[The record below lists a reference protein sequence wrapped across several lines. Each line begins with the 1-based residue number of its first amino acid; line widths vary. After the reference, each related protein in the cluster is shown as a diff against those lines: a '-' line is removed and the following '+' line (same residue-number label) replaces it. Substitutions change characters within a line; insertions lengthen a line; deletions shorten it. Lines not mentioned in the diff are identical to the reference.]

1 MFFGFYFGPG
11 SGFSSFWFNSVLLRF
26 WLRAVAGA
34 LSKPRKRKSG
44 VPAFNGKHL
53 LPLLGTPRGDPGPSA
68 ERRCRCTGWILS
80 EWRGVTGT
88 CFAPLLIEGVTS
100 GTAGW
105 VGVDPFEKSSRV
117 ESGLSVSEVWRT
129 PWTSAWEE
137 HVGAF

>member
-1 MFFGFYFGPG
+1 MEDPGYNEFPGGGPLS
-11 SGFSSFWFNSVLLRF
+11 SG
-26 WLRAVAGA
+26 AVAGA
-34 LSKPRKRKSG
+34 LSKPRKRKPG
-44 VPAFNGKHL
+44 VSAFNGKHL

-68 ERRCRCTGWILS
+68 ERRCRCTGWSLS

-88 CFAPLLIEGVTS
+88 CFAPLLIEGATS

-105 VGVDPFEKSSRV
+105 VRVDPFEKSSRV
-117 ESGLSVSEVWRT
+117 ESVPRASTVRRR